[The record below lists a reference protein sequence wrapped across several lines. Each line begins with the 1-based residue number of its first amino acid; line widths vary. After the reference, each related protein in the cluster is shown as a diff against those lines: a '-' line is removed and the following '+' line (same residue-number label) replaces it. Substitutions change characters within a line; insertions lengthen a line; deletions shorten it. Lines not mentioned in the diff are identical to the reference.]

1 MSAQSEPQW
10 ETVASFSDVPSA
22 NVLAERLR
30 GDGFPT
36 IVISDSHLLGEARLC
51 QVRVPVE
58 LARRARW
65 SLAQSHFTDEELNYL
80 ATGQLSDD
88 EA

>member
-1 MSAQSEPQW
+1 MNALSEPQW
-10 ETVASFSDVPSA
+10 EAVASFSDLPSA

-36 IVISDSHLLGEARLC
+36 IVISDSNLLGEARQC
-51 QVRVPVE
+51 QVRVPAE

-65 SLAQSHFTDEELNYL
+65 LLAQSQFTDEELNYL
-80 ATGQLSDD
+80 ATGKLVD
-88 EA
+88 E